1 RTAARVL
8 APGRCACWR
17 RPSRTSGR
25 APSARRR
32 GRRNAAG
39 TGWSWPGSWPT
50 SPRATGS
57 SGPAAPANSP
67 GGPGNWPPSAARPG
81 SAATG
86 SGRRDRTRRRADAR
100 ADPFTELSDAE
111 RRVAALAAEGWTNRQ
126 IAKRLHVTTSTVEQH
141 LTRVYRKLRIN
152 RRTDLPLD
160 LAGIP
165 PRDFLA

>member
-1 RTAARVL
+1 M
-8 APGRCACWR
+8 
-17 RPSRTSGR
+17 
-25 APSARRR
+25 
-32 GRRNAAG
+32 
-39 TGWSWPGSWPT
+39 
-50 SPRATGS
+50 
-57 SGPAAPANSP
+57 
-67 GGPGNWPPSAARPG
+67 
-81 SAATG
+81 
-86 SGRRDRTRRRADAR
+86 
-100 ADPFTELSDAE
+100 SDAE